1 MRHISRKTFR
11 PYGLVVGL
19 ITLAALAGCAASS
32 SPPDASASSS
42 SPPASADVTS
52 TPPAG
57 STTTTHPPVVGAKLP
72 QVVMTKT
79 GGLTGMMQ
87 RLLISSDGTWTFLD
101 TKTGANQP
109 GRFTDAQ
116 ASTIANLLADPALLA
131 ESKMPSNPVA
141 CADAI
146 VYTVQTLEVQFRYD
160 QCSAAGKRPATERLV
175 NAILDATPL

>member
-1 MRHISRKTFR
+1 MRHISRRIFS

-19 ITLAALAGCAASS
+19 ITVAALAGCTASGTPSPS
-32 SPPDASASSS
+32 SPPPSSS
-42 SPPASADVTS
+42 SSADGTS
-52 TPPAG
+52 APPPTG
-57 STTTTHPPVVGAKLP
+57 STTTSRPPVVGAKLP

-79 GGLTGMMQ
+79 GGLTGIMQ
-87 RLLISSDGTWTFLD
+87 RLLISTDGTWIFLD

-109 GRFTDAQ
+109 GKFTDAQ
-116 ASTIANLLADPALLA
+116 VSTIAGMLADPALLA

-160 QCSAAGKRPATERLV
+160 QCTAAGKRPATERLI